1 MVNWHPLK
9 PFGTLWKVQVCIVY
23 FLDPE
28 VVFLNCYPLPSPRL
42 RGEGKK
48 VFRRVAFG
56 QAEGPR
62 GADGQR
68 RLVLIHM
75 PRTKWEKDDDPKKRG
90 AETAGG
96 T

>member
-9 PFGTLWKVQVCIVY
+9 PFGTLWKVQVYIAY

-28 VVFLNCYPLPSPRL
+28 VFLFSNYYPLPSPKFSL
-42 RGEGKK
+42 
-48 VFRRVAFG
+48 RRVAFG